1 MAINIKTTG
10 DLKNNGVKILVYG
23 QAGAGKTTL
32 IKTLPQPIILSV
44 EGGLLSIKDADLPY
58 VEIKTITELSDVYS
72 WIVSSDEAVGL
83 ESVALD
89 SISEFAELVLNEQL
103 KTNKDGRGAYGDM
116 NQIIAGIIRTFRD
129 LPGKNVYFSA
139 KVERA
144 VDESGKMLY
153 SPNMPGK
160 SLTAQLPYFF
170 DFVLPLRT
178 EKDHEGIMHRMLQ
191 CETDGLWLAKSR
203 STKLAQW
210 EEPDLSALITKIIGE
225 DI

>member
-58 VEIKTITELSDVYS
+58 IEIKTITELSDVYS

>member
-144 VDESGKMLY
+144 IDESGKMLY